1 MSALGKKVQ
10 KKTKFTQLT
19 DILDFPADR
28 KACKEA
34 LKKRLVIDPPITGTV
49 PNYNSTINYHRIN
62 IGIINPDGTEG
73 DLIFSLDRCYCF
85 GVSETR
91 ATDTGV
97 LNGYSMAIS
106 MYDRD
111 GATERQVRTVMF
123 IEVLSEL
130 LIEHCLLD
138 ETKDALG
145 KYDLEAALLKK
156 LNPLYYKTE
165 KGKKIEGASPTF
177 YPKLMW
183 WKAGKDRNGKD
194 KPASMNTVFYSE
206 DEVDAEGEQLKIDP
220 LEFIGVKAYTTA
232 AIKIENIFLGSSNSL
247 QAKVYEAEVKE
258 IESGKKRL
266 LKVSAT
272 RGPSVIIGGS
282 NPLLEQKL
290 SNNEEKERS
299 SSSSVPA
306 TKDQDQI
313 LFHAGS
319 DDQLQGSDDEGTG
332 TDKKKKVIK
341 KRVVSAKP
349 AK

>member
-34 LKKRLVIDPPITGTV
+34 LKKRLVIDPPVTGTV
-49 PNYNSTINYHRIN
+49 PNSNPTISYHRIN

-85 GVSETR
+85 GVSESK
-91 ATDTGV
+91 APDTGV

-130 LIEHCLLD
+130 LIEHCLTD

-194 KPASMNTVFYSE
+194 KPASMSTVFYSE

-220 LEFIGVKAYTTA
+220 LEFIGVKAYATA
-232 AIKIENIFLGSSNSL
+232 AIKIENIFLGSKNNL

-266 LKVSAT
+266 LKVAAT

-319 DDQLQGSDDEGTG
+319 DDQLQASDDEG